1 MSDALHIA
9 PPRNPARFWALM
21 FGTCAAPIFWLGQLI
36 LGFGVTAEIC
46 YRGDHPSLIASGT
59 ALRTALIAFDAIA
72 IVVAL
77 AGGIVSLTIWR
88 VTREEKQ
95 AASIAEG
102 RAHFMAQWGIWSSAC
117 FLIAIGFE
125 TIASIAVPLCT
136 R

>member
-9 PPRNPARFWALM
+9 PPRDPGRFWALM
-21 FGTCAAPIFWLGQLI
+21 FGACAAPIFWLGQLI

-59 ALRTALIAFDAIA
+59 ALRTALIAFDAVA
-72 IVVAL
+72 VVAAV
-77 AGGIVSLTIWR
+77 AGGIVSLIIWQATR
-88 VTREEKQ
+88 VEKE

-102 RAHFMAQWGIWSSAC
+102 RAHFMASWGIGSSAC
-117 FLIAIGFE
+117 FLIAILFE